1 MAFDDSYQVDGV
13 TGAVRVIVTVS
24 CVLLLV
30 LFRHQFRDHPRET
43 EAYVLLVLAALA
55 ALGAVTLAGAN
66 DLLLLIGAFMLAS
79 VSYRPLPPSAGS
91 SSSIVGRSTI

>member
-43 EAYVLLVLAALA
+43 EAYVLLVLAV
-55 ALGAVTLAGAN
+55 LG
-66 DLLLLIGAFMLAS
+66 
-79 VSYRPLPPSAGS
+79 P
-91 SSSIVGRSTI
+91 